1 MSANPYH
8 PPQPVATQVDL
19 RTSLRED
26 SDMSL
31 RKATLYVA
39 ATTLASAS
47 VGCLVG
53 AGIGT
58 IAPEYYRFLFRAAQD
73 ADFHPAAVGGSMG
86 LIQGGGVGLAVG
98 VLLVVIHCWY
108 TLRLL
113 RLRLKME

>member
-1 MSANPYH
+1 MSMNPYNS
-8 PPQPVATQVDL
+8 PQPVATQVKPKN
-19 RTSLRED
+19 SLRED

-31 RKATLYVA
+31 GKATWYVA
-39 ATTLASAS
+39 ATTVASAC
-47 VGCLVG
+47 VGCLIG
-53 AGIGT
+53 AGIGA
-58 IAPEYYRFLFRAAQD
+58 IAPEYYRFLFRAAPD
-73 ADFHPAAVGGSMG
+73 SDFHPAAVGGSMG